1 MKLKGHVLIELTDVD
16 SGRVEKVEKENMVTN
31 AVNHLLGLNPMGVF
45 YSAGGAFDDHLMWN
59 DEMLPVCPNMI
70 GFWQG
75 GRGGS

>member
-45 YSAGGAFDDHLMWN
+45 YFFVFKN
-59 DEMLPVCPNMI
+59 KKT
-70 GFWQG
+70 
-75 GRGGS
+75 